1 MNGAMFQVRRWWLA
15 AGLVAVVLLTSPSSV
30 AADQLDVE
38 YQIKAAFLYKFG
50 GYVEWPEGSS
60 SDQDFTIVVMG
71 ADLLVRYLS
80 EIVEGRSVAGRP
92 VNIRTLRSIDDLED
106 AQVLFVGKSAKDD
119 AGPILERVRDKPV
132 LTVTEWDHDS
142 GGIINFVVVD
152 NKVRFDIALSSAER
166 RRLKISA
173 RLLEV
178 ARRVVEKP
186 S

>member
-1 MNGAMFQVRRWWLA
+1 MNDVMFQARRWWLA
-15 AGLVAVVLLTSPSSV
+15 ACLVTVVLLTSPSPV
-30 AADQLDVE
+30 AADKLDVE

-60 SDQDFTIVVMG
+60 GDRDFTIVVVG

-92 VNIRTLRSIDDLED
+92 INIRTLRSVDDLDD
-106 AQVLFVGKSAKDD
+106 AQVLFVGKSAEDD
-119 AGPILERVRDKPV
+119 ARPILERVRDRPV
-132 LTVTEWDHDS
+132 LTVTEWDHES
-142 GGIINFVVVD
+142 GGIINFVVID
-152 NKVRFDIALSSAER
+152 NRVRFDIALSLAEQ